1 MSRTADYFISKVRW
15 ERKSVIESILVHPN
29 DQSPIDSNGIERQR
43 SWVIQQLR
51 NGKIFRCI
59 HKNELGQWCKGNPL
73 TLNGNLNSEDN
84 FPFSPLILPKRKSF
98 ISYYHKDNQQDKE
111 TFKNLSTDLI
121 VNKSVE
127 DGDIKPELSDEYIK
141 QLIQKGYLE
150 DTTVLILLL
159 GENTK
164 CRKHID
170 WEISGALN
178 LKVGDAYAG
187 LLGLILPSH
196 PDYNTGKYTPSK
208 HPERFIDNVE
218 TGYAIIRDY
227 TTDRK
232 KLQEYIELAFSNRKA
247 QSDKRTNSSPQMPK
261 DTCQ

>member
-1 MSRTADYFISKVRW
+1 MSRTADFFVSKVRW
-15 ERKSVIESILVHPN
+15 KRKGIIESFLIHPN
-29 DQSPIDSNGIERQR
+29 DQSCIDDNGIERQR

-59 HKNELGQWCKGNPL
+59 YRNELGQWCKANPL
-73 TLNGNLNSEDN
+73 TLNGALYSEDSSPV
-84 FPFSPLILPKRKSF
+84 FPLILPKRKSF
-98 ISYYHKDNQQDKE
+98 ISYYHKDNQKDKE
-111 TFKNLSTDLI
+111 IFKNLTTDLI

-127 DGDIKPELSDEYIK
+127 DGDIDADLSDPYIQ
-141 QLIQKGYLE
+141 QLIQKNYLK
-150 DTTVLILLL
+150 DTTVLIVLL
-159 GENTK
+159 GKNTK

-178 LKVGDAYAG
+178 LKVGGNYAG

-196 PDYNTGKYTPSK
+196 PDYNTGKHTSSK
-208 HPERFIDNVE
+208 HPERFIDNIE
-218 TGYAIIRDY
+218 TGYAIIKDY

-232 KLQEYIELAFSNRKA
+232 KLQEYIELAFANRRA
-247 QSDKRTNSSPQMPK
+247 QSDKRINSRPQMPK